1 MDKVDQIISYVS
13 DWIWLPLLLIY
24 LGIILTILI
33 ENRNPTKTI
42 AWILVIV
49 FLPLIGMILYYLF
62 GQQFRKIQS
71 FRALNI
77 TQNKR
82 LMERWGKLNPIIE
95 ANIKQINEQ
104 IGPLSRVYK
113 FLANQHISPLVL
125 NNRVDLLINGEQKFP
140 ALIRALENAQHHI
153 HLEYYIFETDRIGRQ
168 ILDILRTKAREGVEI
183 RLLVDAFGS
192 PRLAKQVRKLRKEG
206 IEVAVFL
213 PVGFS
218 SLANSNYRNHRKLA
232 LIDGQIAFVGGINID
247 DRYINSG
254 EGKGK
259 YWRDTSVRI
268 EGYSVNVLQ
277 AYFWMDWHFAGGQP
291 FEVNAQHLYVA
302 ASAAVATPAPAPAA
316 APAPP
321 GQAAVSYAFSDPGSE
336 APFCMEALLI
346 AISEAEECIRLCTP
360 YYIPSDELDTALQ
373 LAAASGIRVELMIPH
388 RSDSYIMQH
397 ASLSYLK
404 PLLRRNVS
412 VYLYEKGFIH
422 AKTVSVDGKLAFVG
436 TVNLDTRSFYINFET
451 SVLISEPAF
460 CKAMVEQFEI
470 DKADSILLTREGW
483 WARPSWKRSIDSVCR
498 LLAPLL

>member
-1 MDKVDQIISYVS
+1 MERVDQILFFIA
-13 DWIWLPLLLIY
+13 DWYWLPLLLIY
-24 LGIILTILI
+24 LTIIITILI

-49 FLPLIGMILYYLF
+49 FIPLVGVILYYLF
-62 GQQFRKIQS
+62 GQKFRKIQA

-77 TQNKR
+77 AQNKR
-82 LMERWGKLNPIIE
+82 LMERWGKLNPIIQ
-95 ANIKQINEQ
+95 ANLEQLNER
-104 IGPLSRVYK
+104 IGSLSRVYR

-125 NNRVDLLINGEQKFP
+125 GNRVDLLINGEEKFP
-140 ALIRALENAQHHI
+140 ALIKALEEARHHI
-153 HLEYYIFETDRIGRQ
+153 HLEYYIFEPDRIGTR
-168 ILDILRTKAREGVEI
+168 ILELLKAKAAEGVEV
-183 RLLVDAFGS
+183 RLLIDAFGS
-192 PRLAKQVRKLRKEG
+192 PRLAKQVRKLQKDG

-232 LIDGQIAFVGGINID
+232 LIDGRIAIVGGINVD
-247 DRYINSG
+247 DRYINSP
-254 EGKGK
+254 EGKGI

-291 FEVNAQHLYVA
+291 FEVNASHLYQ
-302 ASAAVATPAPAPAA
+302 STGN
-316 APAPP
+316 PP

-336 APFCMEALLI
+336 APYCMEALLI

-373 LAAASGIRVELMIPH
+373 LAAASGIRVELMLPH

-397 ASLSYLK
+397 ASISYLK
-404 PLLRRNVS
+404 PLLKRNVA

-422 AKTVSVDGKLAFVG
+422 AKTISVDGKLAFVG

-451 SVLISEPAF
+451 SVLVSEPRF
-460 CKAMVEQFEI
+460 CKAMVDQFEV
-470 DKADSILLTREGW
+470 DKAHSQLLTREGW
-483 WARPSWKRSIDSVCR
+483 LARPRWKRGIDSLCR